1 MWEMFVI
8 VAVAFVGVSAGLW
21 LVIRKTVRRRHDIIA
36 PGKFDFDA
44 FKSKEITR
52 RGVHDTTR
60 LGKKR

>member
-8 VAVAFVGVSAGLW
+8 VAVVFIAVSAGLW
-21 LVIRKTVRRRHDIIA
+21 LVIRKTVRRRNDVIA

-44 FKSKEITR
+44 FKSREITR

-60 LGKKR
+60 FGKKP